1 MNGQETENVRFED
14 CRLNT
19 ECAGMAFG
27 GGSAMAHRAIDSV
40 FSSSN
45 PPPQEAH
52 QAAQQLAQTPE
63 EPCNRQA
70 KTFADCMSE
79 RGGDLE
85 SCRSNQLLSA
95 SLFFPAMPL
104 YLSYHL
110 FVPSLQNVLTQQ

>member
-1 MNGQETENVRFED
+1 
-14 CRLNT
+14 
-19 ECAGMAFG
+19 
-27 GGSAMAHRAIDSV
+27 MAHRAIDSV

-52 QAAQQLAQTPE
+52 QAAAQIAQAPE

-85 SCRSNQLLSA
+85 SCRHILDLLPTSLIGMSSYEVLLARQGFVCNNQ
-95 SLFFPAMPL
+95 
-104 YLSYHL
+104 
-110 FVPSLQNVLTQQ
+110 